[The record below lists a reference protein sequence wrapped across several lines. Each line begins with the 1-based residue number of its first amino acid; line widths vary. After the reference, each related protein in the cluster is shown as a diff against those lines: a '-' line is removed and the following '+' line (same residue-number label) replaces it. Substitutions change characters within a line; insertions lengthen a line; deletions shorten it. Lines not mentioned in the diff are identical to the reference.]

1 MDKNV
6 LTAHKCKLYN
16 DKHTNVNRQGGDLLK
31 VKIARIKKE
40 MTQEDL
46 AIASGICRTIISRIE
61 KGNYNK
67 LRFDNMKKLA
77 EVLDCTVGELFFTD

>member
-1 MDKNV
+1 MN
-6 LTAHKCKLYN
+6 
-16 DKHTNVNRQGGDLLK
+16 

-40 MTQEDL
+40 MTQEEL
-46 AIASGICRTIISRIE
+46 AIATGICRTIISRIE

-77 EVLDCTVGELFFTD
+77 AVLDCTVGELFFID

>member
-1 MDKNV
+1 M
-6 LTAHKCKLYN
+6 
-16 DKHTNVNRQGGDLLK
+16 
-31 VKIARIKKE
+31 KIARITKE
-40 MTQEDL
+40 MTQEEL
-46 AIASGICRTIISRIE
+46 SIATGICRTIISRIE